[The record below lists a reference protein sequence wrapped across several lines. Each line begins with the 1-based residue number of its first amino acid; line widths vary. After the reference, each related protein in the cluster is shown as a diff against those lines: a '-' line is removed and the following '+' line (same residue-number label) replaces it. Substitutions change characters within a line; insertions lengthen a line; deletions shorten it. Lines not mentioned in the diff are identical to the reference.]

1 MINNSTKDKLENETL
16 HFGNTLLGAVLLT
29 SSSRE
34 NKRIVCSLN
43 GNIKVIVAGEVVWQG
58 TQPFSAIEAYNEITE
73 KYVNPLANFR
83 L

>member
-1 MINNSTKDKLENETL
+1 MSKRLKPHTVTLEE
-16 HFGNTLLGAVLLT
+16 FQDWYAKEDVLFA

-73 KYVNPLANFR
+73 KYVNPLANFSV
-83 L
+83 

>member
-1 MINNSTKDKLENETL
+1 MAKLKPHTVTL
-16 HFGNTLLGAVLLT
+16 EEFQDWYAKEDVLFA

-34 NKRIVCSLN
+34 NKRLVCSLN
-43 GNIKVIVAGEVVWQG
+43 GNIKVLVAGQIVWQG

-83 L
+83 V